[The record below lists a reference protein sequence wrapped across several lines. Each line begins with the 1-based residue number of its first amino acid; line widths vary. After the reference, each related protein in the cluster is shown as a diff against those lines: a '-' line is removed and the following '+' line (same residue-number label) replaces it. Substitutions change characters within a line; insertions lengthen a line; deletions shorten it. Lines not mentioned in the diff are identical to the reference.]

1 MSNKMDWMKYFDEKQ
16 KKEKDLYKKAGYNS
30 VRSLK
35 LRLNPVSEILDEMD
49 ANSFVLDAGCGVG
62 LFLNLLKEKGFG
74 NVIGIDISLNAIK
87 ESRKL
92 CKYDLI
98 VGSITELPFKANV
111 FDVILNIE
119 VLMHI
124 MDIQKVFSEF
134 GRVLKC
140 GGSLILITANPDR
153 IFAKSKHPSM
163 ILRRKEDI
171 IPILRK
177 EGFSIKKIIDLPIPI
192 RLGAFLFK
200 MVKKLHIPLDLC
212 HSFLIYA
219 IKEK

>member
-1 MSNKMDWMKYFDEKQ
+1 MSNKVNWRKYFDEKQ
-16 KKEKDLYKKAGYNS
+16 KKEKDLYKKADYNS
-30 VRSLK
+30 IRSLK

-49 ANSFVLDAGCGVG
+49 ANLCVLDAGCGVG
-62 LFLNLLKEKGFG
+62 LFLNLLKEKGFR

-134 GRVLKC
+134 GRVLKG

-177 EGFSIKKIIDLPIPI
+177 EGFSIKKVIDLPIPI

-200 MVKKLHIPLDLC
+200 IVKKLHIPLDLC
-212 HSFLIYA
+212 HSFLIHA